1 MQLHFTVPQ
10 LQLLAEILSEQK
22 GAFAEDL
29 LDRVLAYDLRFDFDE
44 LDQLSV
50 LLSSG
55 RREILTD
62 LAGAK
67 NAATAAALERK
78 QQLLDQIIERV
89 SEAFAMV

>member
-22 GAFAEDL
+22 GAIAEDL
-29 LDRVLAYDLRFDFDE
+29 LDRVLAKDLCFDFDE

-50 LLSSG
+50 LLNSG
-55 RREILTD
+55 RRELLTD
-62 LAGAK
+62 LAEAK
-67 NAATAAALERK
+67 SAATVAALERK

>member
-22 GAFAEDL
+22 GAIAEDL
-29 LDRVLAYDLRFDFDE
+29 LDRVLAKDLRFDFDE

-50 LLSSG
+50 LLNSG
-55 RREILTD
+55 RRELLTD
-62 LAGAK
+62 LAEAK
-67 NAATAAALERK
+67 SAATVAALERK

>member
-10 LQLLAEILSEQK
+10 LQLLAEILWEQK
-22 GAFAEDL
+22 GAIAEDL
-29 LDRVLAYDLRFDFDE
+29 LDRVLAKDLCFDFDE

-50 LLSSG
+50 LLNSG
-55 RREILTD
+55 RRELLTD
-62 LAGAK
+62 LAEAK
-67 NAATAAALERK
+67 GAATAAALERK